1 MNYQESLKYIADTHK
16 FGIRLGLDSTG
27 KLLELLGNPQENLKV
42 VHVAG
47 TNGKG
52 SSLKYIADTHKFGIR
67 LGLDSTGKLLELL
80 GNPQENLKVVHVAG
94 TNGKGSVCSFVANI
108 LKEEGY
114 KVGLYTSPY
123 LETFTE
129 RIRVNGENIPEE
141 DVARIITIIKD
152 KIEIMV
158 SEGYSAP
165 TEFEIVTAMAERIR
179 VNGENIPEEDVAR
192 IITIIKD
199 KIEIMVS
206 EGYSAPT
213 EFEIVTAMAF
223 YYYNEQKMEPEEDVA
238 RIITIIK
245 DKIEIMVSEGYSAPT
260 EFEIVTAMAF
270 YYYNE
275 QKMDYVVLEVGLGG
289 RFDSTNVIKNPLVSV
304 LVSISLDHIGVL
316 GDTIGKIAYEK
327 AGIIKE
333 NGAVIVYKQVKEAED
348 VIKEVCN
355 EKSANYIEVN
365 FNDVEVKKSDIYSQV
380 YDCIVMDEKFDNLEI
395 KLIGDHQ
402 INNSIVALNVIK
414 YLRDNKNVEVS
425 NESIEKGLLEKF
437 DNLEIKLI
445 GDHQINNSI
454 VALNVIKYL
463 RDNKNVEVSNE
474 SIEKGLLNTKWPGRI
489 EKIKE
494 NPMFI
499 IDGAHNEDGAKSL
512 GQVE

>member
-1 MNYQESLKYIADTHK
+1 MNYQE
-16 FGIRLGLDSTG
+16 
-27 KLLELLGNPQENLKV
+27 
-42 VHVAG
+42 
-47 TNGKG
+47 
-52 SSLKYIADTHKFGIR
+52 SLKYIADTHKFGIR

-165 TEFEIVTAMAERIR
+165 TEFEIVTAMA
-179 VNGENIPEEDVAR
+179 
-192 IITIIKD
+192 
-199 KIEIMVS
+199 
-206 EGYSAPT
+206 
-213 EFEIVTAMAF
+213 
-223 YYYNEQKMEPEEDVA
+223 
-238 RIITIIK
+238 
-245 DKIEIMVSEGYSAPT
+245 
-260 EFEIVTAMAF
+260 F

-327 AGIIKE
+327 AGIIKD
-333 NGAVIVYKQVKEAED
+333 NGAAIVYKQVKEAED

-355 EKSANYIEVN
+355 EKNANYIEVN

-380 YDCIVMDEKFDNLEI
+380 YDCIVMGEKFDNLEI

-402 INNSIVALNVIK
+402 INNSIMLKLVT
-414 YLRDNKNVEVS
+414 
-425 NESIEKGLLEKF
+425 
-437 DNLEIKLI
+437 NL
-445 GDHQINNSI
+445 
-454 VALNVIKYL
+454 
-463 RDNKNVEVSNE
+463 
-474 SIEKGLLNTKWPGRI
+474 
-489 EKIKE
+489 
-494 NPMFI
+494 
-499 IDGAHNEDGAKSL
+499 
-512 GQVE
+512 

>member
-1 MNYQESLKYIADTHK
+1 MNYQE
-16 FGIRLGLDSTG
+16 
-27 KLLELLGNPQENLKV
+27 
-42 VHVAG
+42 
-47 TNGKG
+47 
-52 SSLKYIADTHKFGIR
+52 SLKYIADTHKFGIR

-129 RIRVNGENIPEE
+129 RIRVNGENI
-141 DVARIITIIKD
+141 
-152 KIEIMV
+152 
-158 SEGYSAP
+158 
-165 TEFEIVTAMAERIR
+165 
-179 VNGENIPEEDVAR
+179 
-192 IITIIKD
+192 
-199 KIEIMVS
+199 
-206 EGYSAPT
+206 
-213 EFEIVTAMAF
+213 
-223 YYYNEQKMEPEEDVA
+223 PEEDVA

-355 EKSANYIEVN
+355 EKNAEYIEVN

-380 YDCIVMDEKFDNLEI
+380 YDCIVM
-395 KLIGDHQ
+395 G
-402 INNSIVALNVIK
+402 
-414 YLRDNKNVEVS
+414 
-425 NESIEKGLLEKF
+425 EKF

-512 GQVE
+512 DKSLEKNFPNKKLTMLIGMLADKDIDSVLEILMPRFNKVITTTPANDRAISCEELKNKISKYVEDVTAVENIEEAVKYTLDNANEDDIIISAGSLYMIGTVRTLVNEKELVIQK

>member
-1 MNYQESLKYIADTHK
+1 MNYQE
-16 FGIRLGLDSTG
+16 
-27 KLLELLGNPQENLKV
+27 
-42 VHVAG
+42 
-47 TNGKG
+47 
-52 SSLKYIADTHKFGIR
+52 SLKYIADTHKFGIR

-129 RIRVNGENIPEE
+129 RIRVNGENI
-141 DVARIITIIKD
+141 
-152 KIEIMV
+152 
-158 SEGYSAP
+158 
-165 TEFEIVTAMAERIR
+165 
-179 VNGENIPEEDVAR
+179 
-192 IITIIKD
+192 
-199 KIEIMVS
+199 
-206 EGYSAPT
+206 
-213 EFEIVTAMAF
+213 
-223 YYYNEQKMEPEEDVA
+223 PEEDVA

-355 EKSANYIEVN
+355 EKNAEYIEVN

-380 YDCIVMDEKFDNLEI
+380 YDCIVMD
-395 KLIGDHQ
+395 
-402 INNSIVALNVIK
+402 
-414 YLRDNKNVEVS
+414 
-425 NESIEKGLLEKF
+425 EKF

-512 GQVE
+512 DKALEKNFPNKKLTMLIGMLADKDIDSVLEILMPRFNKVITTTPANDRAISCEELKNKISKYVEDVTAVENIEEAVKYTLDNANEDDIIISAGSLYMIGTVRTLVNEKELVIQK

>member
-16 FGIRLGLDSTG
+16 FGIRLGLDC
-27 KLLELLGNPQENLKV
+27 
-42 VHVAG
+42 
-47 TNGKG
+47 
-52 SSLKYIADTHKFGIR
+52 
-67 LGLDSTGKLLELL
+67 TGKLLELL

-129 RIRVNGENIPEE
+129 RIRVNGENIPED
-141 DVARIITIIKD
+141 DVARIITLIKD
-152 KIEIMV
+152 KI
-158 SEGYSAP
+158 
-165 TEFEIVTAMAERIR
+165 
-179 VNGENIPEEDVAR
+179 D
-192 IITIIKD
+192 
-199 KIEIMVS
+199 IMVS

-223 YYYNEQKMEPEEDVA
+223 YYYNEQ
-238 RIITIIK
+238 
-245 DKIEIMVSEGYSAPT
+245 EI
-260 EFEIVTAMAF
+260 
-270 YYYNE
+270 
-275 QKMDYVVLEVGLGG
+275 DYVVLEVGLGG
-289 RFDSTNVIKNPLVSV
+289 RYDSTNVIKNPLVSV

-333 NGAVIVYKQVKEAED
+333 NGTAIVYKQVKEAED
-348 VIKEVCN
+348 VIKEVCKDKN
-355 EKSANYIEVN
+355 ANYIEVN
-365 FNDVEVKKSDIYSQV
+365 FDNIYIKKSDIYSQV
-380 YDCIVMDEKFDNLEI
+380 YDCDIMLEKFDDIEI

-414 YLRDNKNVEVS
+414 YLRDNKDVKVS
-425 NESIEKGLLEKF
+425 NESIRKGLLT
-437 DNLEIKLI
+437 
-445 GDHQINNSI
+445 
-454 VALNVIKYL
+454 
-463 RDNKNVEVSNE
+463 
-474 SIEKGLLNTKWPGRI
+474 TKWPGRI

-512 GQVE
+512 SKALDKNFPNKKLTMLIGMLADKDIDSVLKILMPKFDKVVTTTPDNDRAINSEELKNKISKYVDNVISIENIDDAVNYTLNNSKEDDVIISAGSLYMIGAVRTLVKEKELLIQK